1 MGFLNFFKMSGP
13 SEKKVPVEQQDKVY
27 KSLRFQTFVAGTIGY
42 SLYYVCRTGLNVV
55 KGPIIQD
62 GFLTATQLGAISSC
76 LLYAYAAGKFVN
88 GVLAD
93 RSNIKRFM
101 AAGLSVSAFTNLV
114 FGLTGLWST
123 GVGTASSLLVLL
135 LCGLWTL
142 NGWAQ
147 SMGTAPA
154 VIGLSRWYPLSI
166 RGTYYGFFSSSH
178 NIGEGLSFVFCGALV
193 GLMGWQWGFMGSAL
207 AGVLGVIIILLFMH
221 DNPESKGLKQVEL
234 LTGEKTQEEIDA
246 EAAAKAAAKASADAE
261 AKEIQKSVFKNP
273 GVWFLALASGFM
285 YVARYAVNGWGVL
298 VLEGKGFETTQATM
312 IVSIN
317 AWCGIF
323 GTVLSGFLSDKLF
336 KGDRQLPA
344 LVAGILHVISLI
356 IFLYGG
362 DSVAINVLA
371 MILRGLAI
379 GVLICFLGGLMAVDI
394 VPRKASGSALGI
406 VGLVSY
412 IFAST
417 QDIVSGILI
426 DKGTTVVDGVKHID
440 FTQVG
445 YLWIGAAIIS
455 FILPLFNWKK
465 RQKAL

>member
-13 SEKKVPVEQQDKVY
+13 SEAKVPVEKQDKVY
-27 KSLRFQTFVAGTIGY
+27 KSLRFQTFVAGTLGY

-62 GFLTATQLGAISSC
+62 GFLNATQLGAISSC

-123 GVGTASSLLVLL
+123 AVGAASSALVLF
-135 LCGLWTL
+135 LCFLWTL

-193 GLMGWQWGFMGSAL
+193 GLMGWQWGFMGSAI
-207 AGVLGVIIILLFMH
+207 AGVIGVIIILLFMH
-221 DNPESKGLKQVEL
+221 DNPESKGLKQVEV
-234 LTGEKTQEEIDA
+234 LTGEKTQEEVDA
-246 EAAAKAAAKASADAE
+246 EAAAKAASKASADAE
-261 AKEIQKSVFKNP
+261 AKAIQKSVFKNP

-371 MILRGLAI
+371 MVLRGLAI

-417 QDIVSGILI
+417 QDIISGILI
-426 DKGTTVVDGVKHID
+426 DKGTTVVEGVKHID

-465 RQKAL
+465 RQTAN